1 MKDNRSLIHV
11 LLTDDDADE
20 VMLFQEAIKEIPFLV
35 KLSSAEN
42 GYDLLKVL
50 ENNQPNLI
58 FLDLNMPGK
67 SGKECLQEIR
77 LNPVFHDIPVIIYS
91 TSNNRDDIDTCY
103 KHGANLYIVKP
114 QLFRDIVKA
123 LEKVLSIDWN
133 KRSRVSKEQFVLIS

>member
-1 MKDNRSLIHV
+1 MKDKRSLIHV

-20 VMLFQEAIKEIPFLV
+20 VMLFQEAIKEVPFLV
-35 KLSSAEN
+35 ELSSAEN
-42 GYDLLKVL
+42 GYDLLKAL

-77 LNPVFHDIPVIIYS
+77 LNPVFQDIPVIIYS

-103 KHGANLYIVKP
+103 NHGANLYIVKP

-123 LEKVLSIDWN
+123 LEKVLAIDWN
-133 KRSRVSKEQFVLIS
+133 KRSRFSKEQFVIIG